1 MLYNGYT
8 VVEITNLWYNADVQK
23 DRQPMA
29 HSLVD
34 DEIQSCIESAEPITI
49 MLPRHQ
55 TPGRRKLNMKKKI
68 MSMVIA
74 AAAMA
79 LSLVG
84 CGVDIS
90 SIGLP
95 SDVVIEKGETQQLE
109 IEYGTDDKA
118 EQEKI
123 AEAASKLTIEWTS
136 SDEEVVTVDATGLI
150 TAVGA
155 GEADVTASAK
165 DVNISST
172 THVKV
177 VITPTGVEAPET
189 LELVTNGENSK
200 NLDAKMTPEDATEV
214 KLAYESSDDSVAT
227 VDENGLVTA
236 VADGECTITTY
247 VVADAPATA
256 ETATQE
262 TAAVVTD
269 EEKPTGGENSEATAD
284 SEAVTVP
291 DNLDSAFGVVPDG
304 LSATT
309 KVTVTTKVEKI
320 ELDKTEGILN
330 VGNTVTITAT
340 VAPEE
345 ATNPAVTWSS
355 SDESVA
361 TVDETGKITAVATG
375 NATITATSEDDN
387 SVSADYELTVQQ
399 KKAATTTKNNY
410 SGSTSAGASTAP
422 SYTAPTQPVTP
433 SAPAPV
439 PAPAPAPDPAPAP
452 APAPDPA
459 PAPAEPSQPS
469 GGNSGGGNFDDG
481 SKPEDSFGQSSGI
494 DWTQDNSNGSLD
506 GGCVRC

>member
-1 MLYNGYT
+1 
-8 VVEITNLWYNADVQK
+8 
-23 DRQPMA
+23 MA

-309 KVTVTTKVEKI
+309 KVTVTTKVERI

>member
-1 MLYNGYT
+1 
-8 VVEITNLWYNADVQK
+8 
-23 DRQPMA
+23 MA

-84 CGVDIS
+84 CGVDIN

-95 SDVVIEKGETQQLE
+95 PNVVMEKGETQQLE

-177 VITPTGVEAPET
+177 VITPTGVEAPEA

-262 TAAVVTD
+262 AAAVATD
-269 EEKPTGGENSEATAD
+269 EEKTTEGENSEATTD
-284 SEAVTVP
+284 SEPVTVP
-291 DNLDSAFGVVPDG
+291 NNLDSAFGVVPEG

-309 KVTVTTKVEKI
+309 KVTVTTKVEGI
-320 ELDKTEGILN
+320 TLDKTEGILN

-361 TVDETGKITAVATG
+361 TVDETGKVTAVAVG
-375 NATITATSEDDN
+375 NATITATSEDDS
-387 SVSADYELTVQQ
+387 SVSANYELTVQQ
-399 KKAATTTKNNY
+399 KKAAATTTKNNY
-410 SGSTSAGASTAP
+410 SSSTSAGTSAAP
-422 SYTAPTQPVTP
+422 SYTAPTQLVTP
-433 SAPAPV
+433 SAPAV
-439 PAPAPAPDPAPAP
+439 ETPAP

-469 GGNSGGGNFDDG
+469 GGNSSGDSGFDPVLG
-481 SKPEDSFGQSSGI
+481 SWSVGSGT
-494 DWTQDNSNGSLD
+494 DWTQGATRS
-506 GGCVRC
+506 

>member
-1 MLYNGYT
+1 
-8 VVEITNLWYNADVQK
+8 
-23 DRQPMA
+23 
-29 HSLVD
+29 
-34 DEIQSCIESAEPITI
+34 
-49 MLPRHQ
+49 
-55 TPGRRKLNMKKKI
+55 MKKKI

-136 SDEEVVTVDATGLI
+136 SDEEVVTVNATGLI

-177 VITPTGVEAPET
+177 VITPTGVEAPEA

-200 NLDAKMTPEDATEV
+200 NLDAKIVPEDATEV
-214 KLAYESSDDSVAT
+214 KLAYTSSDESVAT

-236 VADGECTITTY
+236 VADGECTITTH

-262 TAAVVTD
+262 AAAVVTD
-269 EEKPTGGENSEATAD
+269 EETPTEGENSETTTD
-284 SEAVTVP
+284 SETVTVP
-291 DNLDSAFGVVPDG
+291 DNLDSAFGAVPEG

-309 KVTVTTKVEKI
+309 KVTITTKVEKI

-361 TVDETGKITAVATG
+361 TVDETGKVTAVAVG
-375 NATITATSEDDN
+375 NATITATSEDDS

-410 SGSTSAGASTAP
+410 SGSTSAGVSTAP
-422 SYTAPTQPVTP
+422 SYTAPAQTVTP
-433 SAPAPV
+433 S
-439 PAPAPAPDPAPAP
+439 AP

-469 GGNSGGGNFDDG
+469 GGDYSGDSGFDPVLG
-481 SKPEDSFGQSSGI
+481 SWSVGSGT
-494 DWTQDNSNGSLD
+494 DWTQDNSNGE
-506 GGCVRC
+506 GGSCDFNCD

>member
-1 MLYNGYT
+1 
-8 VVEITNLWYNADVQK
+8 
-23 DRQPMA
+23 MA

-68 MSMVIA
+68 VLTVIA
-74 AAAMA
+74 AVAMA
-79 LSLVG
+79 LSLAG

-95 SDVVIEKGETQQLE
+95 SDVVIEKGETQQLQ
-109 IEYGTDDKA
+109 IEYSADDKA
-118 EQEKI
+118 TEEKI
-123 AEAASKLTIEWTS
+123 AEAAEKLTLEWTS
-136 SDEEVVTVDATGLI
+136 SNEDVATVDENGMV

-155 GEADVTASAK
+155 GEADITASIK
-165 DVNISST
+165 DANISST

-177 VITPTGVEAPET
+177 VILPTDVDAPDA
-189 LELVTNGENSK
+189 LELYTNGENEK
-200 NLDAKMTPEDATEV
+200 ELNAKIVPEDATEV
-214 KLAYESSDDSVAT
+214 KLAYTSSDEGIAT

-262 TAAVVTD
+262 AAAVVTD
-269 EEKPTGGENSEATAD
+269 EEKTTEDENSEATTD
-284 SEAVTVP
+284 SETVTVP

-309 KVTVTTKVEKI
+309 KVTVTTKVEGI
-320 ELDKTEGILN
+320 TLDKTEGILN

-345 ATNPAVTWSS
+345 ATNSAVTWSS

-361 TVDETGKITAVATG
+361 TVDETGKVTAVAAG
-375 NATITATSEDDN
+375 NATITATSEDDS

-410 SGSTSAGASTAP
+410 SGSTSAGTSTAP
-422 SYTAPTQPVTP
+422 SCTAPTQPVTP
-433 SAPAPV
+433 SAPAV
-439 PAPAPAPDPAPAP
+439 ETPAP

-459 PAPAEPSQPS
+459 PAPAEPAQPS
-469 GGNSGGGNFDDG
+469 GGDSGNSGGVVPG
-481 SKPEDSFGQSSGI
+481 STEDLDNQYRDFGTWSGT
-494 DWTQDNSNGSLD
+494 DWTQDNSNGD
-506 GGCVRC
+506 NQTCEFGCT